1 MSSPMKSNN
10 KIKSTTKKSSHL
22 HRSTNSSNPVQDSK
36 RKRQRGSTPEAGQP
50 PVPDP
55 PIELIQLLQ
64 SNKKV
69 LKYFTILQ
77 KYLHQDVQKWK
88 DRAHEYK
95 ARMEELEERMNS
107 GNKQK
112 KKKEATNNH
121 RNEKVPVETLQ
132 VGVPITDEMILLDLS
147 DDDSSN
153 ISGNSMEDNIET
165 SRNCATTESFTEIA
179 TPPQQGRIIDS
190 KERGD
195 LQMTYLRKANDYLT
209 QLGISLVVQKP
220 DAYPTCNIHPKVED
234 TQNDEIASHASSTSS
249 GSSSDSFSLGAEL
262 RKVAAMEQNVC
273 MTENAEEHLNTEK
286 DQNHLYS
293 NNPSSS
299 SETIQPH
306 DGENTKDGR
315 DAISSHDESTK
326 QPKHSNFTLPIRRSD
341 LDVARDLMYVVR
353 MLSRSLSSDW
363 MPFRESSHLPCY
375 MSRDE
380 EDENTQQQQHPTIK
394 GIYYICDALCIM
406 DTWAT
411 EIILTPRHEAV
422 ISNDMDESIRVGMN
436 QRRNLVRLVVETI
449 EIELSSGIWST
460 MDRHARSLPN
470 YSLLFY
476 DEPEDE
482 TGCFKGLDWTTNAT
496 RLSTIVERCL
506 YAQMMASFYHNRNDI
521 QGLGQ
526 IIVNYV
532 WSSAPLVLIE
542 DFPTYPPVLSLCVFE
557 ALLVN
562 NGRGQEKQG
571 RDNTWF
577 SRFLQEVPT
586 NPDSEQGDARKPAC
600 LTHALS
606 FCIHMTALIW
616 KLRMQSSN
624 SRVRDISVVELAAYD
639 RLLMSAESF
648 WLGKKSILPNN
659 ELVDATSQGKQ
670 LLTSILS
677 DYYGF
682 SSSTNI
688 NDLPLP
694 VLYTSAYPALRLML
708 TILANQKDLIEI
720 SHRALEVI
728 HAELTA
734 FEWSPNQHD
743 TQSPCQLVILA
754 CVTSFMNAICVR
766 FVSLPQDLRAELFN
780 PNAGIK
786 LDGQTVT
793 SLLRRLLEILLEYVG
808 NCQRK
813 NNKQFTVPAW
823 TLAATTVLCTVAAR
837 DGVQLLNVA
846 QQVVMMTVQDS
857 KIKTSE
863 LREFDAAKRLLQ
875 LRPQQ
880 YANAVN
886 DLDLIHTLF
895 DAAEFPVVRVINL
908 QRRPDRWS
916 KMVAQASRHQILL
929 ARAVAAPAWL
939 HHSRSGSIEQQCS
952 CIDSKTFPIWG
963 EFAFDGIGSASE
975 FERQM
980 DVCLGGGPGHVET
993 LVKSQWRP
1001 ALLQPLDKHAIKEN
1015 VLLRLDSTERACA
1028 LSHLFSWKGVA
1039 LSLVP
1044 CAVNGHRNSQE
1055 WLLHQ
1060 LQISDYAK
1068 GPALMKVHH
1077 GASSNRTPVCVI
1089 LEDDAILVDRFSER
1103 LQALLNELPS
1113 DFHFCSIGYS
1123 QPKKAP
1129 IFKFSEHIGI
1139 PTFLWYLTGYIL
1151 SQEGAAYLLNS
1162 LPIIG
1167 PADSWIGMNMLS
1179 NFSTTSIETSEQVS
1193 SILTRLN
1200 YRSREQADANSSDQK
1215 RITEQV
1221 AGKLKFRCF
1230 AALTPLCSQQ
1240 VGGEMSSTART
1251 FTETTARASWRD
1263 RDTDITYSGYLH
1275 SCGRNL

>member
-1 MSSPMKSNN
+1 MRSNN
-10 KIKSTTKKSSHL
+10 RVKSTSHL
-22 HRSTNSSNPVQDSK
+22 HRSTNSSNTVQDSK

-88 DRAHEYK
+88 DRAQEYK
-95 ARMEELEERMNS
+95 ARMEELEKRVNS
-107 GNKQK
+107 GSKQK
-112 KKKEATNNH
+112 TKKEATNNN

-132 VGVPITDEMILLDLS
+132 VGVPITDEMILMDLS

-153 ISGNSMEDNIET
+153 ITGNTLEYNIET
-165 SRNCATTESFTEIA
+165 SRNCASTESFTEIA
-179 TPPQQGRIIDS
+179 TPPQQGRIIDR
-190 KERGD
+190 KELSD
-195 LQMTYLRKANDYLT
+195 LQMTYLRRANDYLT
-209 QLGISLVVQKP
+209 RLGISLVLPKQ
-220 DAYPTCNIHPKVED
+220 DTHLSYNSHPTLED
-234 TQNDEIASHASSTSS
+234 QQNDEIASHASNTSS

-262 RKVAAMEQNVC
+262 RKVAAMEQNVS
-273 MTENAEEHLNTEK
+273 MSGKVEELPNTEK
-286 DQNHLYS
+286 DQNHFYS
-293 NNPSSS
+293 SNLTSSDN
-299 SETIQPH
+299 IQLH
-306 DGENTKDGR
+306 DDENTKDER
-315 DAISSHDESTK
+315 DAISSHFESTK
-326 QPKHSNFTLPIRRSD
+326 QPQHSNITLPKRRSD

-363 MPFRESSHLPCY
+363 MPFRESSYLPCY

-380 EDENTQQQQHPTIK
+380 EDESTNQQQHPTIK
-394 GIYYICDALCIM
+394 GMYYICEALCIM

-411 EIILTPRHEAV
+411 ETILTPHHEAV
-422 ISNDMDESIRVGMN
+422 TSNDMDESIRVGMN

-470 YSLLFY
+470 YPLLFY

-482 TGCFKGLDWTTNAT
+482 TGSFKGLDWTTNAT

-506 YAQMMASFYHNRNDI
+506 YAQMMASFYHNRKDI

-532 WSSAPLVLIE
+532 WSSAPILVIE
-542 DFPTYPPVLSLCVFE
+542 DFPTYPPVLSICVFE
-557 ALLVN
+557 ALLVSS
-562 NGRGQEKQG
+562 GRGQEKQG
-571 RDNTWF
+571 RNNTWF

-586 NPDSEQGDARKPAC
+586 DSDSEQGDANGPTC

-648 WLGKKSILPNN
+648 WLGKQYFLPNN
-659 ELVDATSQGKQ
+659 ELVDATSHGKQ

-677 DYYGF
+677 NYFGIY
-682 SSSTNI
+682 SSTNV

-720 SHRALEVI
+720 SHRALEAT

-734 FEWSPNQHD
+734 FECSPNQHD
-743 TQSPCQLVILA
+743 TQSSCQLVILA

-780 PNAGIK
+780 PKAGID

-793 SLLRRLLEILLEYVG
+793 CLLRRLVEILLEYVG
-808 NCQRK
+808 ICQRK

-846 QQVVMMTVQDS
+846 QQVVTMVVQDS

-863 LREFDAAKRLLQ
+863 PREFDTAKRLLQ

-880 YANAVN
+880 YANAVS
-886 DLDLIHTLF
+886 DLDLIQTLF
-895 DAAEFPVVRVINL
+895 DAAEFPIVRVINL
-908 QRRPDRWS
+908 QRRPDRWN

-975 FERQM
+975 FKRQM

-1001 ALLQPLDKHAIKEN
+1001 ALLKPLDKHAIKEN
-1015 VLLRLDSTERACA
+1015 VLLRLDSTECACA

-1039 LSLVP
+1039 LSLAP
-1044 CAVNGHRNSQE
+1044 CAVNGHRNDQGE
-1055 WLLHQ
+1055 
-1060 LQISDYAK
+1060 
-1068 GPALMKVHH
+1068 
-1077 GASSNRTPVCVI
+1077 SSLSC
-1089 LEDDAILVDRFSER
+1089 
-1103 LQALLNELPS
+1103 LN
-1113 DFHFCSIGYS
+1113 I
-1123 QPKKAP
+1123 
-1129 IFKFSEHIGI
+1129 
-1139 PTFLWYLTGYIL
+1139 
-1151 SQEGAAYLLNS
+1151 LLNS
-1162 LPIIG
+1162 
-1167 PADSWIGMNMLS
+1167 
-1179 NFSTTSIETSEQVS
+1179 
-1193 SILTRLN
+1193 
-1200 YRSREQADANSSDQK
+1200 Y
-1215 RITEQV
+1215 
-1221 AGKLKFRCF
+1221 
-1230 AALTPLCSQQ
+1230 
-1240 VGGEMSSTART
+1240 
-1251 FTETTARASWRD
+1251 
-1263 RDTDITYSGYLH
+1263 
-1275 SCGRNL
+1275 